1 MPGGVA
7 GERSAKLTAPMPIF
21 NNDELRADCV
31 ELQAVHRAVIL
42 GQALWSVHVLPEAKY
57 RGAE

>member
-1 MPGGVA
+1 
-7 GERSAKLTAPMPIF
+7 
-21 NNDELRADCV
+21 V